1 MEDGYPPVRENA
13 MAVYKRSYSGY
24 TGTITPRRS
33 RFLILTRY
41 SARGL
46 FSSRIMTGLFILS
59 LIFPILVIAGLY
71 LNHNTQLLSL
81 MKIHDDS
88 FLNVNGTL
96 FMFVM
101 SFQGSFAFL
110 ITVFIGPGL
119 IAPDLTNNALPLYFC
134 RPISRTEYVFGR
146 ACVLLFLLSLV
157 TWIPGLIIFGIQ
169 GTLSSGWTM
178 EHLRIA
184 EGILVG
190 SLLWISILTLLAL
203 ALSAWVR
210 WKLVAGGLLLGV
222 MFATTGFAGAIA
234 GVMHTA
240 NGFYI
245 DPAAMVAII
254 YTNFFDIDNDSGIGT
269 PGACLSLISMGAFC
283 IWLLSKKIRAFQV
296 VR

>member
-1 MEDGYPPVRENA
+1 

-24 TGTITPRRS
+24 TGKITPRRT

-46 FSSRIMTGLFILS
+46 FQSRIMTGLFLLS
-59 LIFPILVIAGLY
+59 LIFPLLVIAALY
-71 LNHNTQLLSL
+71 LNHNVQLLTML
-81 MKIHDDS
+81 KFQGDN
-88 FLNVNGTL
+88 FLTIDGKL

-110 ITVFIGPGL
+110 ITAFIGPGL

-134 RPISRTEYVFGR
+134 RPLSRTEYVLGR
-146 ACVLLFLLSLV
+146 ACLILFLLSFV
-157 TWIPGLIIFGIQ
+157 TWIPGMIIFGIQ
-169 GTLSSGWTM
+169 STLSSGWAG

-184 EGILVG
+184 AGIMVG
-190 SLLWISILTLLAL
+190 SVLWISILTLLAL

-222 MFATTGFAGAIA
+222 MFITTGFAGAIA
-234 GVMHTA
+234 GVMRTA
-240 NGFYI
+240 KGFYI

-254 YTNFFDIDNDSGIGT
+254 YTNFFGIETESGIGT
-269 PGACLSLISMGAFC
+269 LGACISLITMGAFC
-283 IWLLSKKIRAFQV
+283 VWLLSKKIRAFQV